1 MKKQKQK
8 APQKSEIDI
17 LFDKYTASHQN
28 PVNKIINWIS
38 VPLVVFA
45 VLGLAYAIPFPHLGF
60 LGQYNAYINWDS
72 LLIAFSIYF
81 YMRMSP
87 LLSYIML
94 LIEFLMGYGVLE
106 LDNWQKANG
115 PNLVD
120 ICFPLLFVC
129 FIAQY
134 IGQKIEKKPYSLIN
148 SAKFQFYA
156 PIWLLSLVLKRF
168 SVKYK

>member
-1 MKKQKQK
+1 MKKQPTPKQRD
-8 APQKSEIDI
+8 IDI
-17 LFDKYTASHQN
+17 LFDKYNVSHQN
-28 PVNKIINWIS
+28 PANRIINWIA
-38 VPLVVFA
+38 VPFIVFA

-72 LLIAFSIYF
+72 LIIAFSIYF
-81 YMRMSP
+81 YLRMSP

-94 LIEFLMGYGVLE
+94 IIEFVMGYGVLE
-106 LDNWQKANG
+106 LAKTG
-115 PNLVD
+115 YPILVD
-120 ICFPLLFVC
+120 VCFVILFTC

-134 IGQKIEKKPYSLIN
+134 IGQKIEKKPYSLAN

-168 SVKYK
+168 KVKY

>member
-1 MKKQKQK
+1 MKKQK
-8 APQKSEIDI
+8 APPQRPIDI

-28 PVNKIINWIS
+28 PVNQIINWIC

-60 LGQYNAYINWDS
+60 LGQYNAFINWDS
-72 LLIAFSIYF
+72 LVIAFSIYF

-87 LLSYIML
+87 VLSYIML
-94 LIEFLMGYGVLE
+94 IVEFLMGYGVLE

-120 ICFPLLFVC
+120 ICILLLFVC
-129 FIAQY
+129 LTAQY
-134 IGQKIEKKPYSLIN
+134 IGQKIERKPYSLTN

-168 SVKYK
+168 NVKY

>member
-1 MKKQKQK
+1 MKKQPAPKQRD
-8 APQKSEIDI
+8 IDI
-17 LFDKYTASHQN
+17 LFEKYTVSHQTPAN
-28 PVNKIINWIS
+28 QIINWIA
-38 VPLVVFA
+38 VPLIVFA

-72 LLIAFSIYF
+72 LIIAFSIYF
-81 YMRMSP
+81 YLRMSP

-94 LIEFLMGYGVLE
+94 IIEFLMGYGVLE
-106 LDNWQKANG
+106 LANWQKTCG

-120 ICFPLLFVC
+120 FCFLLLFVC

-134 IGQKIEKKPYSLIN
+134 IGQKIEKKPYSLTN

-156 PIWLLSLVLKRF
+156 PIWLVSLVLKKF
-168 SVKYK
+168 GVKY